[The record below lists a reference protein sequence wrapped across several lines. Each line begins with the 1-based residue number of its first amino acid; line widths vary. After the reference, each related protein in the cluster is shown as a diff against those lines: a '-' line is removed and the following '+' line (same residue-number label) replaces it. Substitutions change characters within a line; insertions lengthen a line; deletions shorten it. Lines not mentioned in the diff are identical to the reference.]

1 MEHRYAT
8 RVPLRINVLI
18 YRQGLPVQVG
28 RTRDISAEG
37 AFVETGSFHGQL
49 PDCLDLEF
57 LPGQE
62 GYERFRLKAL
72 VVHRNQSGFGLEFA
86 ALDDHGEV
94 CLKQCLRRSPPPAPK
109 LLQAATVVGY
119 R

>member
-8 RVPLRINVLI
+8 RLPLRINVLI

-37 AFVETGSFHGQL
+37 AFVEAGPFHGPL
-49 PDCLDLEF
+49 PGCLDLEF

-62 GYERFRLKAL
+62 GCERFRLKAL
-72 VVHRNQSGFGLEFA
+72 VVHRNQNGFGIEFA
-86 ALDDHGEV
+86 AMDDHGATN
-94 CLKQCLRRSPPPAPK
+94 LQHCLRRVPPLA
-109 LLQAATVVGY
+109 LEHTEAAVVGY